1 MFTYLHFHTAP
12 EALRSLQPDMRFTNR
27 TSERTKCGVWF
38 DVMWAV
44 STTSSSAYVLRAW
57 RTCPYIQSL
66 LFGVSEFL
74 LWWKSVKCVYVSAFP
89 RARASVYVC
98 VCVYERACADVHAW
112 ASACLGRGGGSGRG
126 VRARVYVCVWERVS
140 EWKKR
145 VVCLLDSFK
154 CTLHTHT
161 NTGINKLTCKTD
173 YIQTYKASYITRL
186 KRDSVFQL
194 NHAVKAAATDT
205 VRFCFKLL
213 YVKQCG
219 ADLTEH
225 TQSPITTRHWI
236 SLQVTIPQTADNLI
250 FLCAS
255 RKGNTCFRNL
265 SRL

>member
-1 MFTYLHFHTAP
+1 MNAKITETLPGFTQNLLIQPPRQTSP
-12 EALRSLQPDMRFTNR
+12 LSVTDLGETIRPPVRSLVSRKAIVSIAKPDTDVN
-27 TSERTKCGVWF
+27 KGGV
-38 DVMWAV
+38 V
-44 STTSSSAYVLRAW
+44 R
-57 RTCPYIQSL
+57 C
-66 LFGVSEFL
+66 
-74 LWWKSVKCVYVSAFP
+74 
-89 RARASVYVC
+89 VC
-98 VCVYERACADVHAW
+98 VCVCVCACACVCVCVRACV
-112 ASACLGRGGGSGRG
+112 
-126 VRARVYVCVWERVS
+126 RVS

-225 TQSPITTRHWI
+225 TQSPIATRH
-236 SLQVTIPQTADNLI
+236 
-250 FLCAS
+250 
-255 RKGNTCFRNL
+255 
-265 SRL
+265 